1 MAADSSFLFY
11 SYILS
16 VIFQL
21 QTAQTTLVDGKH
33 AVGKTRT
40 IAGSSNLLPMSNII
54 IVFPPNYTVNNEH
67 FNDVKAGDMFTL
79 TPKLVEIDDDEFF
92 DIATFTSE
100 CTYAHYQN
108 KRTTSCILL
117 EMVKDGKG
125 VRHTGMSKED
135 TEEARKE
142 KLHAD
147 RFAAKQRKIAKKGLP
162 PQLVVVVRRQ
172 LIFCL
177 NILHW

>member
-1 MAADSSFLFY
+1 
-11 SYILS
+11 
-16 VIFQL
+16 
-21 QTAQTTLVDGKH
+21 
-33 AVGKTRT
+33 
-40 IAGSSNLLPMSNII
+40 MSNVT

-67 FNDVKAGDMFTL
+67 FNDVKAGDIFSL

-92 DIATFTSE
+92 DEETFEKNAT
-100 CTYAHYQN
+100 YYHYVN

-142 KLHAD
+142 KLQAD
-147 RFAAKQRKIAKKGLP
+147 RFAAKQRRIAKRGTTHLDA
-162 PQLVVVVRRQ
+162 VGSV
-172 LIFCL
+172 
-177 NILHW
+177 